1 MCLMPIQ
8 DILIQKVIVSF
19 VLSLNKK
26 KKDWKVFDNL

>member
-1 MCLMPIQ
+1 MCLMPVQ

-19 VLSLNKK
+19 VLINKK

>member
-1 MCLMPIQ
+1 MPVQ